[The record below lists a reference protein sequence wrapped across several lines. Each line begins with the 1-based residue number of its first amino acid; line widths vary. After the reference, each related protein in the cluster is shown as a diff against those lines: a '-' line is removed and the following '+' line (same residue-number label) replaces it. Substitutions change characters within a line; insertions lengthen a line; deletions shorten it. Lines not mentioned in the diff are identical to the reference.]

1 MKYLILFIPFICKG
15 QPLQTYPVI
24 RTEQGYLISRVE
36 DVRMLDYYSKNGKIC
51 LKEKDYN
58 LELLSQVK
66 AAKIASDS
74 NRVQLQKEVWNL
86 KQKNID
92 REALYQNTLGKLK
105 TSEETVVDL
114 NLEVTNKNKE
124 IKILKWQVKGLKIA
138 IGGMLGLAAYL
149 IIK

>member
-24 RTEQGYLISRVE
+24 RTEQGYLISRIE

-51 LKEKDYN
+51 LREKDYN
-58 LELLSQVK
+58 LELLAQVK

-74 NRVQLQKEVWNL
+74 NKVQLQKEVWNL

-92 REALYQNTLGKLK
+92 REAQYQNTLGKLK
-105 TSEETVVDL
+105 VSEETVI
-114 NLEVTNKNKE
+114 NLGNEVKDKNKE
-124 IKILKWQVKGLKIA
+124 IKTLKWQVKGLKIT
-138 IGGMLGLAAYL
+138 IGGLLGLATYF